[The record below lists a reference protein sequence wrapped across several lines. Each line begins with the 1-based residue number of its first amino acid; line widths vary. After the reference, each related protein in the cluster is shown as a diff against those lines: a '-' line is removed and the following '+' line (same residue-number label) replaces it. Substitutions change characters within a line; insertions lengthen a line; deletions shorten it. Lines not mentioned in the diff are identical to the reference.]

1 MWKLLIPSKNSWV
14 LQIDWNVQSLR
25 DEFLW
30 REREA
35 SGCNQKPTILST
47 CLKTFTKLILVKVVH
62 WNLRARELW
71 AGPIHYLIRSDRE
84 NHPGGQPKWPRSLI
98 DQDTSCD
105 CPGAL
110 FSWCWSWSSPRHCR
124 GSACFPARQN
134 HSRCCCS
141 SPSRPWDSLC
151 FQRPH
156 RFLPC
161 RSLSAPRRPW
171 SRCCPSVSSRCPVS
185 PAASSGVAALAEA
198 GLFGEW
204 LFCHNLQVSLCA
216 IWLLLTNS
224 V

>member
-1 MWKLLIPSKNSWV
+1 MQSETHNPKHFLENVYKADFGKGGTLKFTCKGIVGRSNTLPNQIRQGEPS
-14 LQIDWNVQSLR
+14 
-25 DEFLW
+25 
-30 REREA
+30 
-35 SGCNQKPTILST
+35 
-47 CLKTFTKLILVKVVH
+47 
-62 WNLRARELW
+62 
-71 AGPIHYLIRSDRE
+71 
-84 NHPGGQPKWPRSLI
+84 GGQPKRPLSLI

-141 SPSRPWDSLC
+141 SPTHPWDSLC

-216 IWLLLTNS
+216 IWLLLINS